1 MNILSLAASS
11 AWKVLAV
18 SLVLGAG
25 IPALFAVGVRGIAV
39 GNGEMTDGSAAKPMG
54 KIVAALCFLVVL
66 AAVALGLTVII
77 SSGFGKAVSFEHI
90 YPTIIDK
97 KK

>member
-25 IPALFAVGVRGIAV
+25 IPALFAVGVRGLAT
-39 GNGEMTDGSAAKPMG
+39 GNGEMTDGSAPKPIG
-54 KIVAALCFLVVL
+54 KIIAGVCFVIVL

-77 SSGFGKAVSFEHI
+77 SSGFGKAVSFEHV